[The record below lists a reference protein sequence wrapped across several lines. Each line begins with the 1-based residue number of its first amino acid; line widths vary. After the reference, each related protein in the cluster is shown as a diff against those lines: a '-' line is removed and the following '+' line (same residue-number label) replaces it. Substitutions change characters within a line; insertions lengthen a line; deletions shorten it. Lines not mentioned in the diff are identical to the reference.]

1 MKAIIIKKTDTMI
14 KRLFYLLAFCT
25 IFVGCDRLYDTP
37 TDDSRLNAGANDSVP
52 KFYMDQY
59 DQLKDEGQFF
69 HPDVMAA
76 TPKMPITMFGLYGLS
91 RSDRNNP
98 NVANGSAT
106 AGSGDGLQYHLMS
119 ESFTGLI
126 DKGVAA
132 GKLVTGSWMDAMDGY
147 ASYRELQ
154 KNFKLSPTWL
164 VFTGNPMTNPGFGP
178 IDGGVMDYLGKKY
191 VLTDV
196 NNNPESSVVA
206 VVASHVYKAF
216 IIDVRDKAFYD
227 ANGFTM
233 AYDATHKTTA
243 DSWNEFK
250 DKCSK
255 KALVV
260 MPVQTGELADFAIS
274 NDLFV
279 VNLNKKYN
287 TSSGGQNVE
296 LFKQILST
304 LEPNS
309 PVYGWEPGVGE
320 DEFVSAVSQSGNMM
334 VSTNDF
340 NLPWFSKD
348 YKTRQS
354 ATLAKIVDPHD
365 IDYTTNKTKKFVSY
379 YLSDGA
385 NPLFMNTNFVSNYY
399 LDPKNADVNMGYGIT
414 ASTICQLNPSQFDVI
429 MANQPK
435 TSTLIESFG
444 GGYWYCDNFG
454 KSGDRPALLKSLA
467 GKIASHMRQHRIKVL
482 EQIAYQDPKSSASM
496 ETYQALVDAND
507 QLEGIVAI
515 QYAPSYAG
523 GGGEILWVTNKK
535 GYDVPIVTVRYSIWN
550 FGSRNQERDG
560 TPTYVAH
567 QLNKLQS
574 TDKFSAVIVHAWSAF
589 KDTDD
594 SQDELAENASGSVTG
609 ASAAEMCNRRL
620 NNDFEAV
627 NMQEL
632 IWRIRMEYRP
642 EQTQKYLN
650 EYF

>member
-1 MKAIIIKKTDTMI
+1 MMKKISF
-14 KRLFYLLAFCT
+14 LFILCALFA
-25 IFVGCDRLYDTP
+25 GCDRLYDTP

-52 KFYMDQY
+52 QYYLEQY
-59 DQLKDEGQFF
+59 DQLSDVGQFF
-69 HPDVMAA
+69 HPDAMAS
-76 TPKMPITMFGLYGLS
+76 TPKLPVTMFGLYSLS
-91 RSDRNNP
+91 RGDRDNP

-119 ESFTGLI
+119 QSFTGLI

-132 GKLVTGSWMDAMDGY
+132 GKLVTASWMDAYDGY
-147 ASYRELQ
+147 ASYRECQ
-154 KNFKLSPTWL
+154 KLFKLAPTWI
-164 VFTGNPMTNPGFGP
+164 VFTGNVMTNPGFGP
-178 IDGGVMDYLGKKY
+178 IDGGVMNYLGKKY

-206 VVASHVYKAF
+206 VVASHVYNAF
-216 IIDVRDKAFYD
+216 IIDVRDKAYYD

-233 AYDATHKTTA
+233 AYDASHKTTA
-243 DSWNEFK
+243 DSWKEFK

-260 MPVQTGELADFAIS
+260 MPVQTGELADFAIA

-279 VNLNKKYN
+279 VNLNKKYG
-287 TSSGGQNVE
+287 TSSGGQNTE
-296 LFKQILST
+296 LFKEILAS

-320 DEFVSAVSQSGNMM
+320 DEFVSAVSKSGNMM

-348 YKTRQS
+348 YKNRQHQN
-354 ATLAKIVDPHD
+354 LAKIIDPHD
-365 IDYTTNKTKKFVSY
+365 IDYTTSKTKKFVSF

-385 NPLFMNTNFVSNYY
+385 NPLFMNTTFIPNYY
-399 LDPKNADVNMGYGIT
+399 SDAKVADVKMGFGIT
-414 ASTICQLNPSQFDVI
+414 ASTICQLNPAQFDKI
-429 MANQPK
+429 IEGQQKN
-435 TSTLIESFG
+435 STLIESFG
-444 GGYWYCDNFG
+444 DGYWYCDNFG
-454 KSGDRPALLKSLA
+454 VSGNRTSLLASLA
-467 GKIASHMRQHRIKVL
+467 KNIATHMRQHRIKVL
-482 EQIAYQDPKSSASM
+482 EQIAFQDPKSKASL

-523 GGGEILWVTNKK
+523 GAGEILWVTNKK
-535 GYDVPIVTVRYSIWN
+535 GFDIPIITVRYSIWN
-550 FGSRNQERDG
+550 FGSVNQTRDG

-567 QLNKLQS
+567 QLNNLQS
-574 TDKFSAVIVHAWSAF
+574 SDKFSAVIVHAWSSF
-589 KDTDD
+589 TDIGD
-594 SQDELAENASGSVTG
+594 SQDELAENASGGHVYG

-620 NNDFEAV
+620 SSDFEAV
-627 NMQEL
+627 SMQEL
-632 IWRIRMEYRP
+632 VWRIRMEYRP